1 MKVPAQ
7 KNRKKI
13 KKERQTNNKVGIR
26 TMRRQGMKV
35 QQLKISWKLTEKTN
49 LR

>member
-13 KKERQTNNKVGIR
+13 KKERQTNNKVGVR
-26 TMRRQGMKV
+26 TMRR
-35 QQLKISWKLTEKTN
+35 
-49 LR
+49 